1 MKQLITCLESIL
13 DDDDVFLD
21 DNHDIIEHLKKDIFN
36 IIKNYK
42 SGGVF
47 THKTMKEN
55 EFDIDYDDK
64 TGTLSINYTGYT
76 RHALYIPILDIMDVL
91 GRYGFVISNFIS
103 DNDVLFINQKNR
115 TTLIDISINS
125 NGVGFDGFDVIRN
138 VTYTPRK
145 SQQRTG
151 APSEIG
157 MDLIDILDIGPV
169 KLENFKYNG
178 NVQNQPMRAFN
189 DVKYKVHLSKGNTL
203 RFSDIHLLE
212 VNKPIKGIT
221 RLVLNDIGLYTNK
234 GMLSIMSDHFIPNVA
249 SFLDE
254 NTGKYV
260 SANNI
265 KKYLSMLKNTKRYT
279 LKEQVNIFDCDFR
292 DILKFPDLQLID
304 SGDYWSSHR
313 LVLWCNSQ
321 GVWDVRAVKK

>member
-1 MKQLITCLESIL
+1 MKSLYTCLESIL

-21 DNHDIIEHLKKDIFN
+21 DNRDIIEHLKKDIFDT
-36 IIKNYK
+36 IKKFINPA
-42 SGGVF
+42 GTF
-47 THKTMKEN
+47 THRVMKEN

-64 TGTLSINYTGYT
+64 TGTLSISHTGYAGY
-76 RHALYIPILDIMDVL
+76 ALDIPILDIMGVL

-103 DNDVLFINQKNR
+103 DNKVCFSNQKDR
-115 TTLIDISINS
+115 TALADISINS
-125 NGVGFDGFDVIRN
+125 NGVEFDGFDVIRN

-145 SQQRTG
+145 SQQRTE
-151 APSEIG
+151 AQSRVG
-157 MDLIDILDIGPV
+157 MDYIDIWDIGPV

-178 NVQNQPMRAFN
+178 NVRNQPMRAFN
-189 DVKYKVHLSKGNTL
+189 DVLYRGHLVKDNSL

-212 VNKPIKGIT
+212 INKPIKGIT
-221 RLVLNDIGLYTNK
+221 RLILNGVNSDKGL
-234 GMLSIMSDHFIPNVA
+234 LRIMDDHFIPNAV

-279 LKEQVNIFDCDFR
+279 LKERVNIFDCDFR
-292 DILKFPDLQLID
+292 DILKFPDLQLIET
-304 SGDYWSSHR
+304 GNYWSSHK

-321 GVWDVRAVKK
+321 GVWDVQAVKK